1 MSQATS
7 TPTSATSRRKA
18 LRVIAG
24 VTGAA
29 TMVTPAIAAAGPT
42 HTEPDPIFAAID
54 ARKQTYARYCE
65 AHTRWCDD
73 GEEPG
78 ALEEQS
84 DEACYADNE
93 ALIAVLSTRPTTIA
107 GTLALLE
114 YLRAL
119 DEQQDNILEICD
131 PSYDLD
137 DDGFPPREGFAY
149 RTLLNSL
156 IGGLRPL
163 AAQPAW
169 FRLRVMG
176 RPADGAALSILHA
189 YLAHRVM
196 TSVGRPAQTHGWPTT
211 DC

>member
-84 DEACYADNE
+84 DDACHASNE
-93 ALIAVLSTRPTTIA
+93 ALLTMLSTRPTTIA
-107 GTLALLE
+107 GTLALLQ
-114 YLRAL
+114 YVLVCDA
-119 DEQQDNILEICD
+119 EQDHEILEVCD
-131 PSYDLD
+131 PADEM
-137 DDGFPPREGFAY
+137 PTEGFGY
-149 RTLLNSL
+149 HTLVNTL
-156 IGGLRPL
+156 IDALTPL
-163 AAQPAW
+163 AA
-169 FRLRVMG
+169 
-176 RPADGAALSILHA
+176 
-189 YLAHRVM
+189 
-196 TSVGRPAQTHGWPTT
+196 
-211 DC
+211 